1 METTTTFKAYDILMA
16 KMYEQ
21 SLKSAQDL
29 EKQYIK
35 EREDVISGTG
45 ICAGMSKK
53 ERDFITRR
61 LSESIKDKREEINYI
76 LEQIKC
82 L

>member
-1 METTTTFKAYDILMA
+1 METTTTFKTYDILMA

-35 EREDVISGTG
+35 EREDAINGVG

-53 ERDFITRR
+53 ERNFIVSR